1 VRTPCVTG
9 SPARRA
15 ERALLLV
22 VATAALVLGGG
33 SAALAHDEVSATA
46 PAARASVPTP
56 PAEVVLT
63 MSSPP
68 QGLGTEVQVTGPDG
82 AVVSE
87 GPAEVLDDTVTQPLA
102 DGLPAGAYTVD
113 YRVTSGD
120 GHPISGSFGFT
131 VAQGAPSSSA
141 APSSAAPSSSA
152 AAPAPEE
159 SSAAPE
165 SSPAV
170 GEASASRPAE
180 SSSSTWLLVAGAAV
194 VLAVAALVAWRLRRR
209 A

>member
-1 VRTPCVTG
+1 MTSVTG
-9 SPARRA
+9 SPAIRVV
-15 ERALLLV
+15 RALLTALATLALV
-22 VATAALVLGGG
+22 VAGTG
-33 SAALAHDEVSATA
+33 AALAHDEVSATA
-46 PAARASVPTP
+46 PAAQASVPTP
-56 PAEVVLT
+56 PAEVQLT

-82 AVVSE
+82 SVVSE
-87 GPAEVLDDTVTQPLA
+87 GPAAVLDDTVTQPLA
-102 DGLPAGAYTVD
+102 DGLPAGAYAVE

-120 GHPISGSFGFT
+120 GHPISGSFAFT

-141 APSSAAPSSSA
+141 ASSSAPSSSA
-152 AAPAPEE
+152 AAPPPEE

-165 SSPAV
+165 SGTAV

-180 SSSSTWLLVAGAAV
+180 SSSSTALVVGGAV
-194 VLAVAALVAWRLRRR
+194 VALALAGLVAWRLRRR

>member
-1 VRTPCVTG
+1 MTG
-9 SPARRA
+9 PPTSRVVGV
-15 ERALLLV
+15 LLAS
-22 VATAALVLGGG
+22 VATLAFVLAGAG
-33 SAALAHDEVSATA
+33 AALAHDEVVATA
-46 PAARASVPTP
+46 PAAQASVPTAP
-56 PAEVVLT
+56 SVVELQ

-68 QGLGTEVQVTGPDG
+68 QGLGTEVRVTGPG
-82 AVVSE
+82 GSVVSD
-87 GPAEVLDDTVTQPLA
+87 GPAEVLDRAVRQPLA
-102 DGLPAGAYTVD
+102 DGLAAGAYTVE

-141 APSSAAPSSSA
+141 APSSAAPSSSTA
-152 AAPAPEE
+152 GPAPEE

-165 SSPAV
+165 SSAAV

-180 SSSSTWLLVAGAAV
+180 SSSSTALVVGGAV
-194 VLAVAALVAWRLRRR
+194 VALALAVLVAWRLRRR